1 MNQVDNIVQIL
12 EQRAKLHPERPAIC
26 SKTETIS
33 YADFYANV
41 RTTAHFIQEKGLK
54 PGDRILVYIPMSIRL
69 YEILLAIF
77 SNGMTAVFADA
88 WTTKNRLSDIT
99 NFLEPKAF
107 WGIPKAHIFRIL
119 HKSIRKIPHHWFPSF
134 GNSSTTFSDEI
145 IHPNA
150 NEPALITLTS
160 GSTGFPKAANRTH
173 AFLLA
178 QHAVLSETLQLE
190 EASFDMPT
198 LPIFVLNNLATGVT
212 TVLPDMDFIKAENVD
227 PAKII
232 AQWKTYKVDSVTGSP
247 VFFDKMADF
256 VIESKLSDYLQQ
268 KIFLGGAPVYPY
280 LAKKLRLAFPKTEI
294 QIVYGSTES
303 EPISE
308 VSIDEFLEYVNQHQT
323 KGLFT
328 GKPVKQIE
336 TLILPITSGEIEYET
351 DEELRNSVLQKGEIG
366 EIVVKGPHVLPS
378 YVNQPKEEKL
388 NKIKTATSVWHRTGD
403 AGFFDEEGRL
413 FLTGRATSAIEWK
426 GKLLFS
432 FPVEMI
438 LSELS
443 EIKHAALL
451 KKNNELNLVISFK
464 DTSTKKLSES
474 IRKKVEEL
482 VLNYLSEIPKIRLLQ
497 SFPLDPR
504 HNSKIDYVALSKMIK

>member
-1 MNQVDNIVQIL
+1 
-12 EQRAKLHPERPAIC
+12 
-26 SKTETIS
+26 
-33 YADFYANV
+33 
-41 RTTAHFIQEKGLK
+41 
-54 PGDRILVYIPMSIRL
+54 
-69 YEILLAIF
+69 
-77 SNGMTAVFADA
+77 
-88 WTTKNRLSDIT
+88 
-99 NFLEPKAF
+99 
-107 WGIPKAHIFRIL
+107 
-119 HKSIRKIPHHWFPSF
+119 
-134 GNSSTTFSDEI
+134 
-145 IHPNA
+145 
-150 NEPALITLTS
+150 
-160 GSTGFPKAANRTH
+160 
-173 AFLLA
+173 
-178 QHAVLSETLQLE
+178 LE

-212 TVLPDMDFIKAENVD
+212 TVLPDMDFIKAENVN

-256 VIESKLSDYLQQ
+256 VIESKLSDYLPQ

-280 LAKKLRLAFPKTEI
+280 LTKKLRLAFPKTEI

-308 VSIDEFLEYVNQHQT
+308 VSVDEFLEYGNQHQT

-336 TLILPITSGEIEYET
+336 TIILPITSGEIESET
-351 DEELRNSVLQKGEIG
+351 DEELRKSVLKKGEIG

-432 FPVEMI
+432 FPIEMI
-438 LSELS
+438 LSELP

-451 KKNNELNLVISFK
+451 KKNSELKLVISFK

-474 IRKKVEEL
+474 TRKKVEEL
-482 VLNYLSEIPKIRLLQ
+482 VLNYLSEIPKVQIVQ

-504 HNSKIDYVALSKMIK
+504 HNSKIDYVALGKMIK